1 MLKHPLIRSVLLLM
15 TIGLGWPQSSVLGAE
30 PRTHWAF
37 LPLDQ
42 VTVPEVKTADRVRG
56 EIDRFILQRLEEKG
70 LTLSAEATRTA
81 FVRRVFFDLTGL
93 PPSPEETQSYVLD
106 NSPQADEALL
116 NRLLESPHFGER
128 WGRHWLDNAGYVDV
142 QGLDNDAAIIS
153 NTENKWLYRDYV
165 ISALNR
171 DLPFDRFLLEQ
182 LAGDE
187 CIDWRNVDQYT
198 DETQRLLV
206 ATGFLRNSADD
217 TSANELNRRDV
228 HHQILERTH
237 EVVANNLLGLTLQC
251 CKCHDHKYEPIP
263 QTDYYR
269 WQAFFQPAFNPDKWL
284 QPAARQLPNVSAAEK
299 KRIEAHNSE
308 RDQQIAAVRSQIA
321 ATKLPY
327 EQRLKELKL
336 SQLPEPIRA
345 DTLAAVQ
352 APANQRNEIQKY
364 LASKFEESLKVKP
377 EEVTAILSEDDK
389 HQITERESQI
399 ATYAGQKRTFQHWQA
414 VYDVGPVT
422 PTLVLNRGDPL
433 LPGQEVSPGM
443 LSVLENHLANNP
455 ADLVA
460 VGDSSGRR
468 RALAKWLTNPESAA
482 GSLVIRVRVNRIW
495 QQLFGRGIVSTTD
508 NFGVTGAQPT
518 HPQLLEWL
526 GQAFV
531 ADGERLKPFLKRIM
545 SSSTYRQSS
554 VRNDEHSQQVD
565 PDNRLLWKQRVR
577 RLESEAVRDSLLA
590 VSGKLDRS
598 VGGVPVPVEPRPDG
612 SFVVKKEGLATPTSA
627 FRRTVYLLS
636 RRNYHPTLLNVFDQP
651 NLATNCSERSIS
663 AVVLQSLTMLNDA
676 FVLEQADAFGDRVL
690 KNGDARDVRIASAFE
705 LAFSRQPTT
714 NEAEWCAAA
723 MNREVEFHRQTNP
736 ACTDVEAENRAMI
749 RICHTLLNT
758 SEFLVI
764 P

>member
-1 MLKHPLIRSVLLLM
+1 MLKHPLMRRVLLLM
-15 TIGLGWPQSSVLGAE
+15 TIGFGWPQSSVMGAE

-106 NSPQADEALL
+106 NSPQADESLL

-165 ISALNR
+165 ISAFNR

-228 HHQILERTH
+228 QHQILERTH

-308 RDQQIAAVRSQIA
+308 RDQQIAAVRGQIA

-399 ATYAGQKRTFQHWQA
+399 ATYAVQKRTFQHWQA
-414 VYDVGPVT
+414 VYDAGPVT

-443 LSVLENHLANNP
+443 LSVLENQLANNP

-518 HPQLLEWL
+518 HPELLEWL
-526 GQAFV
+526 GRAFV

-554 VRNDEHSQQVD
+554 VRNDE
-565 PDNRLLWKQRVR
+565 QRVR

-612 SFVVKKEGLATPTSA
+612 SFVLKKEGLATPTSA

-690 KNGDARDVRIASAFE
+690 KNGDTRDVRIASAFE

-736 ACTDVEAENRAMI
+736 ACTEIEAENRAMI

>member
-1 MLKHPLIRSVLLLM
+1 M
-15 TIGLGWPQSSVLGAE
+15 
-30 PRTHWAF
+30 
-37 LPLDQ
+37 
-42 VTVPEVKTADRVRG
+42 
-56 EIDRFILQRLEEKG
+56 
-70 LTLSAEATRTA
+70 
-81 FVRRVFFDLTGL
+81 
-93 PPSPEETQSYVLD
+93 
-106 NSPQADEALL
+106 
-116 NRLLESPHFGER
+116 
-128 WGRHWLDNAGYVDV
+128 
-142 QGLDNDAAIIS
+142 
-153 NTENKWLYRDYV
+153 
-165 ISALNR
+165 
-171 DLPFDRFLLEQ
+171 
-182 LAGDE
+182 
-187 CIDWRNVDQYT
+187 
-198 DETQRLLV
+198 
-206 ATGFLRNSADD
+206 
-217 TSANELNRRDV
+217 
-228 HHQILERTH
+228 
-237 EVVANNLLGLTLQC
+237 
-251 CKCHDHKYEPIP
+251 
-263 QTDYYR
+263 
-269 WQAFFQPAFNPDKWL
+269 
-284 QPAARQLPNVSAAEK
+284 
-299 KRIEAHNSE
+299 
-308 RDQQIAAVRSQIA
+308 
-321 ATKLPY
+321 
-327 EQRLKELKL
+327 KL

-399 ATYAGQKRTFQHWQA
+399 ATYAVQKRTFQHWQA
-414 VYDVGPVT
+414 VYDAGPVT

-443 LSVLENHLANNP
+443 LSVLENQLANNP

-518 HPQLLEWL
+518 HPELLEWL
-526 GQAFV
+526 GRAFV

-612 SFVVKKEGLATPTSA
+612 SFVLKKEGLATPTSA

-690 KNGDARDVRIASAFE
+690 KNGDTRDVRIASAFE

-736 ACTDVEAENRAMI
+736 ACTEIEAENRAMI